1 MEELPNTI
9 EEIKAKIATLEKQEL
24 LEKLKKLEVNKDF
37 SHVFS
42 IPEPSKIAITTPPE
56 VKEANKKEETINQ
69 LVTKRTAAIEV
80 LKELKAS
87 QTQAI
92 ISMIAAL
99 LIYGVTNIYGLAG
112 GVAALIALIP
122 AGIRLF
128 NVKKDAEYLRKT
140 YVIK

>member
-1 MEELPNTI
+1 MEELPSTI
-9 EEIKAKIATLEKQEL
+9 EEIKAKIATLERQAL
-24 LEKLKKLEVNKDF
+24 IDKLKIMEKNSPAADNI
-37 SHVFS
+37 
-42 IPEPSKIAITTPPE
+42 IPTPPPFIINSPPE
-56 VKEANKKEETINQ
+56 IKEANKKEELLNQ
-69 LVTKRTAAIEV
+69 MVTKRTAAIEV

-128 NVKKDAEYLRKT
+128 NVKKDAEYLKKT

>member
-1 MEELPNTI
+1 MEELPSTI
-9 EEIKAKIATLEKQEL
+9 EEIKAKIATLERQAL
-24 LEKLKKLEVNKDF
+24 IDKLKIMEKNSPAADNI
-37 SHVFS
+37 
-42 IPEPSKIAITTPPE
+42 IPPPPPFIINSPPE
-56 VKEANKKEETINQ
+56 VKEANKKEELLNQ
-69 LVTKRTAAIEV
+69 MVTKRTAAIEV